1 MSSVNTP
8 TRLAVSDVSVCRAIH
23 GLTVSGILVGMLA
36 LMAVLDGSPRAAVL
50 LLVLAQVIDGIDGP
64 LARRF
69 DIATVI
75 PKYDGYILDL
85 VIDYVTCV
93 LVPAVFA
100 WQFYV
105 VPHGISGEISVAM
118 MLITSA
124 MWFSRTD
131 MMTDDHWFR
140 GFPGVWNM
148 VIPTLWL
155 LDAPGWVSV
164 ITIVGLS
171 LLSMTDVEFAHPV
184 QALQWRRQNVGFMAV
199 WVLTMVILTIADR
212 DLNLLSSLLLMAG
225 PAWVAVS
232 TLLRHLQRAGTPPDA
247 LA

>member
-1 MSSVNTP
+1 MNTP

>member
-1 MSSVNTP
+1 M
-8 TRLAVSDVSVCRAIH
+8 SDVSVCRAIH

-36 LMAVLDGSPRAAVL
+36 LMAVLDGSPRAAVM

-100 WQFYV
+100 WQFHV
-105 VPHGISGEISVAM
+105 VPRGTAGEISIAF

-148 VIPTLWL
+148 VVPTLWL
-155 LDAPGWVSV
+155 LGAPGWVAV
-164 ITIVGLS
+164 VTIVGLS
-171 LLSMTDVEFAHPV
+171 LLSMSDVEFAHPV
-184 QALQWRRQNVGFMAV
+184 QARQWRRQNIAFMAV
-199 WVLTMVILTIADR
+199 WVTTMVVLTVVDGDR
-212 DLNLLSSLLLMAG
+212 HVVTSVLLLAG
-225 PAWVAVS
+225 PAWVTTS
-232 TLLRHLQRAGTPPDA
+232 TVLRHLERRVPPPSA
-247 LA
+247 A